1 MSELSGVLR
10 DGPVLDGAVI
20 GAAGVGFEASGQKT
34 AQRLRQGLPQPQPWH
49 GRQPTLIGHTDRAAR
64 SRRAASSDDNAS
76 SCAGI
81 DGEVQIAIVGP
92 GGIGSTFAFQLSEAG
107 HDVTVIARGTRLE
120 QLRQAGA
127 IVAVEGGRAAVH
139 VSGELDTTTDWDLV
153 LVTVLVSQ
161 VDVLLPALS
170 ASAAKSVMFM
180 FNTFRSLDRLRDAV
194 GPQRFAFGFPGI
206 AAGLRDGRLS
216 STILRRG
223 QLTTVSDLFWAKV
236 FTDAGIPATVHPD
249 MQSWLRSHAAAMV
262 PMVIA
267 GSTALRRGTGIS
279 RAEAVRLARAM
290 KEGFALV
297 RHLGNSITP
306 APIAIVSHSPVAVLA
321 VLLWTLT
328 RLDAFTRMI
337 AIAPADEPRM
347 LIDEMTFACP
357 GRTPALL
364 AVRP

>member
-1 MSELSGVLR
+1 
-10 DGPVLDGAVI
+10 
-20 GAAGVGFEASGQKT
+20 
-34 AQRLRQGLPQPQPWH
+34 
-49 GRQPTLIGHTDRAAR
+49 
-64 SRRAASSDDNAS
+64 
-76 SCAGI
+76 
-81 DGEVQIAIVGP
+81 VQIAIVGP
-92 GGIGSTFAFQLSEAG
+92 GGIGSAFAFQLSKAG

-120 QLRQAGA
+120 QLRHVGA
-127 IVAVEGGRAAVH
+127 IVTVEGERAAVDI
-139 VSGELDTTTDWDLV
+139 SGELDTTMHWDLV
-153 LVTVLVSQ
+153 LVTVLASQ

-194 GPQRFAFGFPGI
+194 GPQRFAFGFPAI
-206 AAGLRDGRLS
+206 AAGLHDGRLS
-216 STILRRG
+216 SRIYRRG

-236 FTDAGIPATVHPD
+236 FADAGVPATVHPD

-262 PMVIA
+262 PIVIA

-279 RAEAVRLARAM
+279 RADAVRLARAM
-290 KEGFALV
+290 KEGFGLV

-306 APIAIVSHSPVAVLA
+306 APIAIASHSPAPVLA

-328 RLDAFTRMI
+328 RLDAFTRTI
-337 AIAPADEPRM
+337 AIAPADEPRT
-347 LIDEMTFACP
+347 LIDKMTSTCP

>member
-1 MSELSGVLR
+1 M
-10 DGPVLDGAVI
+10 
-20 GAAGVGFEASGQKT
+20 
-34 AQRLRQGLPQPQPWH
+34 
-49 GRQPTLIGHTDRAAR
+49 
-64 SRRAASSDDNAS
+64 
-76 SCAGI
+76 
-81 DGEVQIAIVGP
+81 
-92 GGIGSTFAFQLSEAG
+92 
-107 HDVTVIARGTRLE
+107 TVVARGTRLE
-120 QLRQAGA
+120 QLRHAEA
-127 IVAVEGGRAAVH
+127 IVTVEGERAAVD
-139 VSGELDTTTDWDLV
+139 VSGELDTATHWDLV
-153 LVTVLVSQ
+153 LVTVLASQ

-194 GPQRFAFGFPGI
+194 GPQRFAFGFPAIG
-206 AAGLRDGRLS
+206 AGLHDGRLS

-223 QLTTVSDLFWAKV
+223 MQTTVSDLFWANV

-249 MQSWLRSHAAAMV
+249 MESWLRSHAAVLV

-267 GSTALRRGTGIS
+267 GSTALARGTGIS

-297 RHLGNSITP
+297 RHLGNSVTP
-306 APIAIVSHSPVAVLA
+306 APIAIVSHSPAPVLA

-337 AIAPADEPRM
+337 ALAPADEPRT
-347 LIDEMTFACP
+347 LIDEMTSTCP

>member
-1 MSELSGVLR
+1 M
-10 DGPVLDGAVI
+10 
-20 GAAGVGFEASGQKT
+20 
-34 AQRLRQGLPQPQPWH
+34 
-49 GRQPTLIGHTDRAAR
+49 
-64 SRRAASSDDNAS
+64 
-76 SCAGI
+76 
-81 DGEVQIAIVGP
+81 QIAIVGP

-120 QLRQAGA
+120 QLRHDGA
-127 IVAVEGGRAAVH
+127 IVTVEGERAVVH
-139 VSGELDTTTDWDLV
+139 VSGEFDTTTAWDLV
-153 LVTVLVSQ
+153 LVTVLASQ

-180 FNTFRSLDRLRDAV
+180 FNTFQSLDRLRDAV
-194 GPQRFAFGFPGI
+194 GPQRFAFGFPAI
-206 AAGLRDGRLS
+206 AASLNDGQLS

-223 QLTTVSDLFWAKV
+223 IMTSVSDPIWAKA

-249 MQSWLRSHAAAMV
+249 MQSWLRTHAAVAV
-262 PMVIA
+262 PVVIA
-267 GSTALRRGTGIS
+267 GSTALRRGAGIS

-306 APIAIVSHSPVAVLA
+306 TPIAIVSHSPAPALA
-321 VLLWTLT
+321 ALLWTLT
-328 RLDAFTRMI
+328 RLDAFTRTI
-337 AIAPADEPRM
+337 AMAPADEPRT
-347 LIDEMTFACP
+347 LIDEMTSTCP

>member
-1 MSELSGVLR
+1 M
-10 DGPVLDGAVI
+10 
-20 GAAGVGFEASGQKT
+20 AGSP
-34 AQRLRQGLPQPQPWH
+34 L
-49 GRQPTLIGHTDRAAR
+49 LIGHTDRAAR

-107 HDVTVIARGTRLE
+107 HEVTVIARGTRLE
-120 QLRQAGA
+120 QLRHAGA
-127 IVAVEGGRAAVH
+127 IVTVEGERAGVD
-139 VSGELDTTTDWDLV
+139 VSGELDTTTHWDLV
-153 LVTVLVSQ
+153 LVTVLASQ

-180 FNTFRSLDRLRDAV
+180 FNTFRSLDRLRDTV
-194 GPQRFAFGFPGI
+194 GPQRFAFGFPAIG
-206 AAGLRDGRLS
+206 AGLHDGRLS

-249 MQSWLRSHAAAMV
+249 MESWLRSHAAAMV

-306 APIAIVSHSPVAVLA
+306 APIAIVSHSPAPMLA

-328 RLDAFTRMI
+328 RLDAFTRTI
-337 AIAPADEPRM
+337 AVAPADEPRT
-347 LIDEMTFACP
+347 LIDEMTSTRP